1 MVARLRAPYEWEEQM
16 TKIVVVGGGAGGL
29 ELATKLGRKLGMSG
43 KAQITLV
50 DRNRTHLWK
59 PLLHEVAA
67 GSLDAGIDALSYQ
80 SHARN
85 NGFEF
90 QLGSLTNI
98 QREEKRIVLAPIVG
112 EKGEQVLAEREL
124 AYDYLVMAIG
134 SVSNDFNTPGVRDN
148 CIFLDSPDQAF
159 RFHGLLMN
167 QFLRFAADCKPGD
180 ESCAPTGKVKIA
192 IVGAGATG
200 VELSAELYN
209 AVEELASYGY
219 KHLTHDSL
227 KVTIVEAGPRILPA
241 LPERISTA
249 AHQELTKLGVDVRT
263 ATFVSEATPE
273 GLKTK
278 DGELIEAD
286 MMVWA
291 AGIKAPDFMKEIGGL
306 ETNRANQLVVKTT
319 LQTTLDDHIFVIG
332 DCAACPMGDE
342 GKLVPPRAQAAHQMA
357 DRARANIIA
366 MMQGKELKPYAY
378 MDYGSLVSM
387 SRFSTV
393 GSLMGNLMRGSMMV
407 EGRMARFVYVSLYRM
422 HQVALHGYIKT
433 GLMMLVGQINRILR
447 PRLKLH

>member
-1 MVARLRAPYEWEEQM
+1 M

-29 ELATKLGRKLGMSG
+29 ELATKLGRKLGKRG

-85 NGFEF
+85 HGFEF
-90 QLGSLTNI
+90 QLGTLTDI
-98 QREEKRIVLAPIVG
+98 KRDSKQIVLAPIYG
-112 EKGEQVLAEREL
+112 EKGEVVLGEREL
-124 AYDYLVMAIG
+124 AYDYLVMALG

-167 QFLRFAADCKPGD
+167 QFLKFAGDCKPGD
-180 ESCAPTGKVKIA
+180 DSCVPAQQVKIA

-209 AVEELASYGY
+209 AVEELAAYGY
-219 KHLTHDSL
+219 RNLSRNSL

-241 LPERISTA
+241 LPERISAA
-249 AHQELTKLGVDVRT
+249 AHHELTQLGVDVRT
-263 ATFVSEATPE
+263 ATFVSEATSD

-278 DGELIEAD
+278 DGELIEANL
-286 MMVWA
+286 MVWA

-306 ETNRANQLVVKTT
+306 ETNRINQLVVKPT
-319 LQTTLDDHIFVIG
+319 LQTTLDDHIFAIG
-332 DCAACPMGDE
+332 DCAACPMED
-342 GKLVPPRAQAAHQMA
+342 GKFVPPRAQSAHQMA
-357 DRARANIIA
+357 DRALANILA
-366 MMQGKELKPYAY
+366 MMQGKDVKPYSY

-407 EGRMARFVYVSLYRM
+407 EGRLARFVYISLYRM

>member
-1 MVARLRAPYEWEEQM
+1 M

-29 ELATKLGRKLGMSG
+29 ELATKLGRKLGRSG

-85 NGFEF
+85 HGFEF
-90 QLGSLTNI
+90 QLGTLTNI
-98 QREEKRIVLAPIVG
+98 SREEKRIVLAPILG
-112 EKGEQVLAEREL
+112 EKGEVVLGEREV

-167 QFLRFAADCKPGD
+167 QFLQFASDCKPGD
-180 ESCAPTGKVKIA
+180 DSCKPSEKVKIA

-219 KHLTHDSL
+219 KNLSRDSL
-227 KVTIVEAGPRILPA
+227 KVTVVEAGPRILPA
-241 LPERISTA
+241 LPERISAA
-249 AHQELTKLGVDVRT
+249 AHQELSNLGVDVRT
-263 ATFVSEATPE
+263 ATFVSEATLE

-278 DGELIEAD
+278 DGELIEANL
-286 MMVWA
+286 MVWA

-306 ETNRANQLVVKTT
+306 ETNRINQLVVKNT
-319 LQTTLDDHIFVIG
+319 LQTTRDEHIFVIG
-332 DCAACPMGDE
+332 DCAACAMAD
-342 GKLVPPRAQAAHQMA
+342 GKMVPPRAQSAHQMA
-357 DRARANIIA
+357 DRALANILA
-366 MMQGKELKPYAY
+366 MMQGKELKAYSY

-407 EGRMARFVYVSLYRM
+407 EGRIARFVYISLYRM

>member
-1 MVARLRAPYEWEEQM
+1 M

-29 ELATKLGRKLGMSG
+29 ELATKLGRKLGKRG

-85 NGFEF
+85 HGFEF
-90 QLGSLTNI
+90 QLGTLTDI
-98 QREEKRIVLAPIVG
+98 KRDSKQIVLAPIYG
-112 EKGEQVLAEREL
+112 EKGEVVLGEREL
-124 AYDYLVMAIG
+124 AYDYLVMALG
-134 SVSNDFNTPGVRDN
+134 SVSNDFNTPGVREN

-167 QFLRFAADCKPGD
+167 QFLKFAGDCKPGD
-180 ESCAPTGKVKIA
+180 DSCVPAQQVKIA

-209 AVEELASYGY
+209 AVEELAAYGY
-219 KHLTHDSL
+219 RNLSRNSL

-241 LPERISTA
+241 LPERISAA
-249 AHQELTKLGVDVRT
+249 AHHELTQLGVDVRT
-263 ATFVSEATPE
+263 ATFVSEATSD

-278 DGELIEAD
+278 DGELIEANL
-286 MMVWA
+286 MVWA

-306 ETNRANQLVVKTT
+306 ETNRINQLMVKPT
-319 LQTTLDDHIFVIG
+319 LQTTLDDHIFAIG
-332 DCAACPMGDE
+332 DCAACPLGD
-342 GKLVPPRAQAAHQMA
+342 GKFVPPRAQSAHQMA
-357 DRARANIIA
+357 DRALANILA
-366 MMQGKELKPYAY
+366 MMNGGEVKPYSY

-407 EGRMARFVYVSLYRM
+407 EGRIARFVYISLYRM

>member
-1 MVARLRAPYEWEEQM
+1 M

-29 ELATKLGRKLGMSG
+29 ELATKLGRKLGKRG

-85 NGFEF
+85 HGFEF
-90 QLGSLTNI
+90 QLGTLTDI
-98 QREEKRIVLAPIVG
+98 KRDSKQIVLAPIYG
-112 EKGEQVLAEREL
+112 EKGEVVLGEREL
-124 AYDYLVMAIG
+124 AYDYLVMALG
-134 SVSNDFNTPGVRDN
+134 SVSNDFNTSGVREN

-167 QFLRFAADCKPGD
+167 QFLKFAGDCKPGD
-180 ESCAPTGKVKIA
+180 DSCVPAQQVKIA

-209 AVEELASYGY
+209 AVEELAAYGY
-219 KHLTHDSL
+219 RNLSRNSL

-241 LPERISTA
+241 LPERISAA
-249 AHQELTKLGVDVRT
+249 AHHELTQLGVDVRT
-263 ATFVSEATPE
+263 ATFVSEATSD

-278 DGELIEAD
+278 DGELIEANL
-286 MMVWA
+286 MVWA

-306 ETNRANQLVVKTT
+306 ETNRINQLMVKPT
-319 LQTTLDDHIFVIG
+319 LQTTLDDHIFAIG
-332 DCAACPMGDE
+332 DCAACPMED
-342 GKLVPPRAQAAHQMA
+342 GKFVPPRAQSAHQMA
-357 DRARANIIA
+357 DRALANILA
-366 MMQGKELKPYAY
+366 MMQGKDVKPYSY

-407 EGRMARFVYVSLYRM
+407 EGRLARFVYISLYRM